1 MVYFSCAV
9 CQSSTEVFVP
19 HLNKILAQVGD
30 VIHSHSHCRLPSRK
44 CNVNHS
50 ARVRLLVA
58 EVTWRNSRNLWSELL
73 IVLDEETLVQMQ
85 KRARRWVRTRRLERQ
100 SRSET
105 MEYVWVSPLDHCCA
119 KLILSFH
126 VICQTQYWMYILC
139 WQASSAKTGN
149 LLLNGSLNGLRFM
162 CQKSDLGYLLVFFK
176 NPIFFMISMNI
187 LII

>member
-1 MVYFSCAV
+1 MFVQRAALAWIKGSAISFLDSSMGQWQL
-9 CQSSTEVFVP
+9 CQKTARKSSK
-19 HLNKILAQVGD
+19 KIKQ
-30 VIHSHSHCRLPSRK
+30 
-44 CNVNHS
+44 N
-50 ARVRLLVA
+50 LL
-58 EVTWRNSRNLWSELL
+58 SELTPL
-73 IVLDEETLVQMQ
+73 SVVGRNRHWLQC
-85 KRARRWVRTRRLERQ
+85 RRLERQ

-105 MEYVWVSPLDHCCA
+105 MEYVWVSPLDHCFA

-176 NPIFFMISMNI
+176 NIIFFMISMNI